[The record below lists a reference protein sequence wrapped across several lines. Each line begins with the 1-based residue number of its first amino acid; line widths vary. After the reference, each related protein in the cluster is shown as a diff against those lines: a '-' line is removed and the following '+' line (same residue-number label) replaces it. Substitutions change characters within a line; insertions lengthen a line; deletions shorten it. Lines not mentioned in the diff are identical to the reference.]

1 MEEEEE
7 EEEEDQTIYTVTV
20 NYEGQYSI
28 WPVDRELPLGWES
41 VGKQGYKQ
49 ECLEYI
55 KGIWTDMRPPSL

>member
-1 MEEEEE
+1 M

-49 ECLEYI
+49 ECLEYT